1 MNFLRRFFTYQNE
14 RFPFVVLIFTT
25 YAVVSSSFTI
35 VNGDFRWGKLAFIGF
50 ATGLL
55 YTFHMRLFDEF
66 KDLEHDKRYYP
77 GRPVSRGLLTL
88 EELRT
93 LTLIVVAAEF
103 LINLFAPLK
112 ALLFFG
118 VAFLYSLLTRK
129 EFFVRDWI
137 REHFFVYNFTHYLQ
151 TALIIV
157 YLYVLAGSHLSL
169 SNKTLWIHFI
179 FTNLTLTLLEWARK
193 MRIRSEE
200 NESRDTYSA
209 RLGIRGSSIVFSLI
223 FVSIF
228 VLFYWLKM
236 ATGSAVL
243 YASGALVLI
252 VLSTLFYSIK
262 TTKISSNLLQLSS
275 LIYFV
280 LLHILV

>member
-1 MNFLRRFFTYQNE
+1 
-14 RFPFVVLIFTT
+14 
-25 YAVVSSSFTI
+25 

-66 KDLEHDKRYYP
+66 KDFEHDKKYYP
-77 GRPVSRGLLTL
+77 GRPVSRGLLSL
-88 EELRT
+88 AELWI

-103 LINLFAPLK
+103 LLNLFAPIK
-112 ALLFFG
+112 ALSFFG
-118 VAFLYSLLTRK
+118 GAFIYSLLTRK

-151 TALIIV
+151 TALIII
-157 YLYVLAGSHLSL
+157 YLYVLAGSNLSL
-169 SNKTLWIHFI
+169 ENKTLWPHFL

-193 MRIRSEE
+193 MRVRSEE

-209 RLGIRGSSIVFSLI
+209 RLGIKGSSIIFSLI
-223 FVSIF
+223 FISIF
-228 VLFYWLKM
+228 VLFYWLKIE
-236 ATGSAVL
+236 AGQIVL
-243 YASGALVLI
+243 CASIGLALI

-262 TTKISSNLLQLSS
+262 TTKLSSNLLQLSS